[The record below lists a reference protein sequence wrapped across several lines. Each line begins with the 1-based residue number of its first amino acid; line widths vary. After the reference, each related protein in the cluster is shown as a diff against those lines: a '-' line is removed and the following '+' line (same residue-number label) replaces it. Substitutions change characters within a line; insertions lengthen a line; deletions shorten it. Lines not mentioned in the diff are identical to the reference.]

1 MPLPSRPASR
11 AGSIRHRTTQDAR
24 SPGGDF
30 SPPGGDC
37 RTASVLPEAI
47 LKNPV
52 ATGKLLRERIAWRT
66 PAVAERSWCCAERSP
81 PPAERPVRARLPGAR
96 GRARTPARG
105 KPGLAGGA
113 CGRIAVD
120 RPRGQWR
127 TERGGLAL
135 DVAIW
140 GALGGVV
147 AVAAAV
153 AWLALHTGG
162 RLGTPSQRTTYE
174 TLHTASQAAPA
185 LRGGLTQA
193 SAQSAV
199 PQLRRLLGGG
209 VVLADRSGILAVSDV
224 DSDHTALLEGTLSAS
239 VTSGKAQVHS
249 TRQLACGDSLCPL
262 QGGVVVPLRVDG
274 EVVGALGTLATVAS
288 SALARLATEV
298 ALFVSTQL
306 ELAQLERERSRAVR
320 AELRF
325 LRAQIAPHFVY
336 NALNAIE
343 SFIRTDPDRAR
354 ELLVGFADF
363 TRYSFKSRGQFV
375 TMAEE
380 LRLVDTYLDLERA
393 RFGDRLSVTM
403 RVAPEVLSV
412 KLPSL
417 VLQPLVE
424 NAVRHGLEPSERSG
438 TLALSI
444 TDEGGEAAVR
454 IEDDGVGADPVR
466 LLEVLSGT
474 DPGDAVGLHNVDE
487 RLRAVFGEEY
497 GLRIRTALGAGTTV
511 TLRIPKRHPAY
522 TGD

>member
-1 MPLPSRPASR
+1 MNNSVA
-11 AGSIRHRTTQDAR
+11 
-24 SPGGDF
+24 PGK
-30 SPPGGDC
+30 
-37 RTASVLPEAI
+37 VL
-47 LKNPV
+47 
-52 ATGKLLRERIAWRT
+52 RDRIARR
-66 PAVAERSWCCAERSP
+66 PPVVAERSRHCAERSL
-81 PPAERPVRARLPGAR
+81 PARRTVAPRTAVVHPATSHEPGDEPRARRGETGA
-96 GRARTPARG
+96 P
-105 KPGLAGGA
+105 GGA
-113 CGRIAVD
+113 CARIDVD
-120 RPRGQWR
+120 WPRGRWR

-140 GALGGVV
+140 GALAGAVVV
-147 AVAAAV
+147 AGAV
-153 AWLALHTGG
+153 AWLALRTGG

-185 LRGGLTQA
+185 LRGGLTRA

-199 PQLRRLLGGG
+199 PHLRRLLGGG
-209 VVLADRSGILAVSDV
+209 VVLADRSDILAVSEV
-224 DSDHTALLEGTLSAS
+224 SSDHTALLEGPLMTA
-239 VTSGKAQVHS
+239 VASGKAQVLS
-249 TRQLACGDSLCPL
+249 TRQLTCGDSLCAL

-274 EVVGALGTLATVAS
+274 EVVGALGTLATVTS

-306 ELAQLERERSRAVR
+306 ELAQLEQERSRAVR

-343 SFIRTDPDRAR
+343 SFVRTDPDRAR
-354 ELLVGFADF
+354 QLLVGFADF
-363 TRYSFKSRGQFV
+363 TRYSFASRGQFV

-403 RVAPEVLSV
+403 RVAPGVLSV

-417 VLQPLVE
+417 VLQPLIE
-424 NAVRHGLEPSERSG
+424 NAVRHGLEPSERPG
-438 TLALSI
+438 TLSVAI
-444 TDEGGEAAVR
+444 ADEGGEATVR

-511 TLRIPKRHPAY
+511 TLRIPKRHPACA
-522 TGD
+522 GD